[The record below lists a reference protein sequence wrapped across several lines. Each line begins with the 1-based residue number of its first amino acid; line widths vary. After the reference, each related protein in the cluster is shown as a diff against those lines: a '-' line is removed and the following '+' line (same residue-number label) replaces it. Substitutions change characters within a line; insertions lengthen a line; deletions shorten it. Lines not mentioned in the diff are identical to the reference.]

1 MSSWQ
6 KKWKYLNTKAWM
18 FTRLYLVIVFSGKFY
33 LPGLLNICQHSISS
47 YLYNISSAL
56 TVIVV
61 LVPCW
66 ACCTWGLQPLTQ
78 RWDVFICLLSE
89 RSAIW
94 IYLLCLHVL
103 HTLTKIVIELIV
115 IPLACLPHFS
125 SPPPIPMLAA
135 PFICVTAPAF
145 IYRLHVMVRA
155 ERLRCREGGSG
166 ERWFARGQ
174 GNVWPWPFSS
184 IKDRLNMSI
193 HHVWMRN
200 IVCVCVCLCLWA
212 GVSKFCDLLF

>member
-1 MSSWQ
+1 MKIPQ
-6 KKWKYLNTKAWM
+6 
-18 FTRLYLVIVFSGKFY
+18 RLDVYQAVFSNCVQWKI
-33 LPGLLNICQHSISS
+33 LQGLLNICQHNISS
-47 YLYNISSAL
+47 YLYNMSSLSAL

-66 ACCTWGLQPLTQ
+66 AYCTWGLQPLTQ
-78 RWDVFICLLSE
+78 RNFRLVVWDVFMCLLPE

-103 HTLTKIVIELIV
+103 HTLTKIIIELIV

-125 SPPPIPMLAA
+125 SPPPIPTLAA

-145 IYRLHVMVRA
+145 IYRLHVMIRA

-174 GNVWPWPFSS
+174 
-184 IKDRLNMSI
+184 
-193 HHVWMRN
+193 
-200 IVCVCVCLCLWA
+200 CLA
-212 GVSKFCDLLF
+212 MIFLLH